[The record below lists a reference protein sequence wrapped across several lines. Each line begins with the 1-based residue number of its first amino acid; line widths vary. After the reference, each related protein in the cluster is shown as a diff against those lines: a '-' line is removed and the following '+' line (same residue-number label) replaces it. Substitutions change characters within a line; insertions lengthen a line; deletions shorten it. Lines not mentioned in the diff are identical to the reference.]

1 MNYMASSLKGTSN
14 EDLPRVIERVQTT
27 LNESGK
33 SGLQSEVIATAMI
46 YLKENPEVSIQE
58 ALYIGLVDWDI

>member
-1 MNYMASSLKGTSN
+1 MASSLKGTSN
-14 EDLPRVIERVQTT
+14 EDLQRVIERVQTT
-27 LNESGK
+27 LIESSK
-33 SGLQSEVIATAMI
+33 SVLQNEVIATAMI